1 VTDMSIVE
9 ASSDTLNTMVLGA
22 SYPNYEDNLPPARR
36 RIHQGLQFTCCMKDT
51 ELTALRSWEIPERKQ
66 GPI

>member
-1 VTDMSIVE
+1 MSIVE

-36 RIHQGLQFTCCMKDT
+36 RIHQRFAIYMLYEGYRADRAPL
-51 ELTALRSWEIPERKQ
+51 LGNS
-66 GPI
+66 